1 MKKSLILAKVLFICG
16 ISFGQTSNYL
26 GQSTVTVS
34 HMVPYSGPSKMDSIV
49 KIKPNFKG
57 KELME
62 DTSLPSHNPD
72 WVWQQHENTEKVAT
86 ASLLWQVAGL
96 TAGVSPYDP
105 SGDVDNNVYLQS
117 INGSG
122 GAIYKTYNKLT
133 GAAVSGTLTMDALGG
148 VGGLG
153 DPIILYHK
161 SAQRWILTEFSASGN
176 KLLVHVSQ
184 TSSPTGAYYTHTFTC
199 PSFPDYPKYSIWEN
213 QDIMTVTTNE
223 GGPPTVYAMR
233 LSNLLAG
240 TTSPFIGVDIT
251 YSLNGFGFQSI
262 TPVDLE
268 GDTPASATTK
278 PLFMRHRDDESH
290 TNGSPD
296 SPTNDWIELWE
307 MTVNWTNSTATVA
320 KIQDIAVT
328 EFDSKLCGLTSFT
341 CIGQPGTTNKLD
353 PLREPLMYKVPM
365 RIFSDHETIL
375 MAFATDVNG
384 SDRSGVRWVEIRRA
398 AGSTGAWSLYQ
409 EGTYAPGTTTSRWM
423 PGINMDGDG
432 NILLAYSSSSTTAGD
447 WPSIKFTGRKPC
459 DPLGTMTI
467 AETTIKAGT
476 SAKTG
481 GDTRWGD
488 YHHMSVDS
496 YLDNVFYYTGLYESA
511 GDKSNISAIKINP
524 DATDASIF
532 EVFQVIPGTVCGSST
547 QVGVVVKNK
556 GTNAITSGTIQW
568 QVGAGPT
575 TNVNYTSSQLTATN
589 TLDTVYVTV
598 SGMAAGANTVNF
610 NSITANGLTPDDNT
624 CNDQRA
630 ITITTG
636 AGSGLTTS
644 AAVTVQ
650 PSCTPGNDGQVTLT
664 VSGGSAPYSYAINGG
679 SSQASN
685 IFNGVAQ
692 GTTTY
697 IITDNTGCSGSGNV
711 VVSNS
716 VVITVTPSVSSPI
729 LCNGDANGAVS
740 VSATGGTG
748 TYTYSS
754 DGSTYQAGNTFG
766 SLNASTYTLYA
777 KDANGCVGSN
787 TIIVTQ
793 PAVLTLNA
801 IPIPVSC
808 FGGNDGGV
816 TASATNGTPSYTYSL
831 DGVTYSATATFSGLA
846 PGAVTVYVMDNN
858 GCLDTYNTTVTQPS
872 QVTVSGVSTV
882 ANANDGT
889 ITLTGNGGNMPYT
902 YSINGTT
909 YQSGSLFTGLAGGT
923 YTCYVQDNNGCINT
937 VSVHVNALG
946 VDELEASSLQ
956 LVNLYPN
963 PTTGSFNLEVSGVVN
978 NMIEVKIF
986 NMNGQLISLIE
997 VPANNGTVNQ
1007 TIELSKKIAVG
1018 QYYIGIYDGT
1028 NTPIISKIVKQ

>member
-1 MKKSLILAKVLFICG
+1 MKKSLILAKVLLICG
-16 ISFGQTSNYL
+16 VSFGQTSNYL

-34 HMVPYSGPSKMDSIV
+34 HMVPYNGPKTSDTII

-57 KELME
+57 KELLE
-62 DTSLPSHNPD
+62 DTSLPTHNPD
-72 WVWQQHENTEKVAT
+72 WVWQQHESSEKAASAT
-86 ASLLWQVAGL
+86 LLWQVAGL
-96 TAGVSPYDP
+96 TAGVSPFDP
-105 SGDVDNNVYLQS
+105 SGDADNTVYLQS

-122 GAIYKTYNKLT
+122 GAIYKTFNKLT
-133 GAAVSGTLTMDALGG
+133 GAAVSGSLVMDALGG
-148 VGGLG
+148 VGGMG

-184 TSSPTGAYYTHTFTC
+184 TSNPTGAYYTHTFTC

-240 TTSPFIGVDIT
+240 TTSPFIGVDIG

-268 GDTPASATTK
+268 GDTPASPTTK

-290 TNGSPD
+290 TNGTPD
-296 SPTNDWIELWE
+296 SGTNDWIELWE
-307 MTVNWTNSTATVA
+307 MTVNWTNSTATVS
-320 KIQDIAVT
+320 KIQDIAIT

-341 CIGQPGTTNKLD
+341 CIGQPGTTTKLD

-384 SDRSGVRWVEIRRA
+384 SDRAGVRWVEIRRA

-432 NILLAYSSSSTTAGD
+432 NILLAYSTSSTTAGD
-447 WPSIKFTGRKPC
+447 WASIKFTGRKPC

-467 AETTIKAGT
+467 PETTIKAGT
-476 SAKTG
+476 SAKT

-488 YHHMSVDS
+488 YHHMSVDP
-496 YLDNVFYYTGLYESA
+496 YLDNVFYYTGLYESS
-511 GDKSNISAIKINP
+511 GDRSNISAIKINP
-524 DATDASIF
+524 DAIDATIQ
-532 EVFQVIPGTVCGSST
+532 EVFQVTAGTVCGSST
-547 QVGVVVKNK
+547 QVGVVIKNK
-556 GTNAITSGTIQW
+556 GTSAITSGTIQW

-575 TNVNYTSSQLTATN
+575 TNFNYTSTQLTATN
-589 TLDTVYVTV
+589 DIDTIYITVT
-598 SGMAAGANTVNF
+598 GLIAGANTVNF
-610 NSITANGLTPDDNT
+610 NSITVNGSTPDDNT
-624 CNDQRA
+624 CNDQRSIS
-630 ITITTG
+630 ITSG

-644 AAVTVQ
+644 VAVTAQ
-650 PSCTPGNDGQVTLT
+650 PSCSPGNDGQVTLS
-664 VSGGSAPYSYAINGG
+664 VSGGSAPYTYAINGG
-679 SSQASN
+679 TSQASN
-685 IFNGVAQ
+685 VFNGVGQ

-697 IITDNTGCSGSGNV
+697 IITDNTGCSGSGSV

-716 VVITVTPSVSSPI
+716 VVITVTPTVSSPI
-729 LCNGDANGAVS
+729 LCNGDSNGAVS
-740 VSATGGTG
+740 ISATGGTG
-748 TYTYSS
+748 VYTYSTNGTTYV
-754 DGSTYQAGNTFG
+754 GSNTFNG
-766 SLNASTYTLYA
+766 LTATTYTTYA
-777 KDANGCVGSN
+777 KDANGCIGSN
-787 TIIVTQ
+787 TITVTE
-793 PAVLTLNA
+793 PTVLSLNA
-801 IPIPVSC
+801 VPIPVSC

-816 TASATNGTPSYTYSL
+816 TAMASNGTPGYTYSI
-831 DGVTYSATATFSGLA
+831 DGTNYVSTSTFSGLS
-846 PGAVTVYVMDNN
+846 PGALTVYVKDNN
-858 GCLDTYNTTVTQPS
+858 GCIDTYNTTVTQPS

-902 YSINGTT
+902 YSIDGTNF
-909 YQSGSLFTGLAGGT
+909 QAGSLFTGLSGGS
-923 YTCYVQDNNGCINT
+923 YTCYVQDNNGCTNT
-937 VSVHVNALG
+937 VVVYVNALG
-946 VDELEASSLQ
+946 IDELEKNSLQ

-963 PTTGSFNLEVSGVVN
+963 PTTGKITLEVTGVLN
-978 NMIEVKIF
+978 NEIEVKMF
-986 NMNGQLISLIE
+986 NMNGQIVSQTTI
-997 VPANNGTVNQ
+997 PANNGTVEY
-1007 TIELSKKIAVG
+1007 TLEFSRKIANG